1 MHQIKTYTRVDHTH
15 DSVSFRISRTEDI
28 YKEREGK
35 KDEPH
40 RHDFYTLL
48 LLKRA
53 KGTHVV
59 DFSDYPLKGNQVY
72 FISPGQV
79 HQVIEEEISY
89 GFAVLFSSQ
98 FLAENNIPVQF
109 IEDLS
114 LFNNYGYAPP
124 LDVNPEEFAILS
136 RYCEEMH
143 TLYHSD
149 SKFKE
154 QAISSFLK
162 LFMIQCNNLCTLQ
175 TDDPEGQEA
184 GHMILR
190 KFKKLVEAR
199 HTTWHQASAYAEA
212 LHVTPDHLNRVV
224 KSMIGKTSKEYI
236 QSRIVLSA
244 KRMIYFT
251 ELSAKEIGFQ
261 LGFSEPANFS
271 AFFKKMTGISPS
283 QFRKNS

>member
-1 MHQIKTYTRVDHTH
+1 M
-15 DSVSFRISRTEDI
+15 
-28 YKEREGK
+28 
-35 KDEPH
+35 
-40 RHDFYTLL
+40 
-48 LLKRA
+48 
-53 KGTHVV
+53 
-59 DFSDYPLKGNQVY
+59 
-72 FISPGQV
+72 
-79 HQVIEEEISY
+79 
-89 GFAVLFSSQ
+89 
-98 FLAENNIPVQF
+98 
-109 IEDLS
+109 LS
-114 LFNNYGYAPP
+114 H
-124 LDVNPEEFAILS
+124 
-136 RYCEEMH
+136 YCEEMH

-175 TDDPEGQEA
+175 TEDPEVQEP

-199 HTTWHQASAYAEA
+199 HTTWHQASTYAEA